1 MFFNKFGDFDVL
13 RMAADSAVLQNVK
26 ATFEEKKQNL
36 SACIIEIKCTIH
48 KRAASGHYGVKKKKK
63 KAVTMSSII
72 AIPLCTAFLNR
83 SSVLKKNVSA
93 LLTLLIP
100 GFSCLVQMQERESV

>member
-63 KAVTMSSII
+63 RQSPCLQLLLS
-72 AIPLCTAFLNR
+72 LF
-83 SSVLKKNVSA
+83 VLH
-93 LLTLLIP
+93 
-100 GFSCLVQMQERESV
+100 F